1 MSLRVRLILLWALSS
16 LLVIFLLF
24 ITGFLIFRRFSP
36 TDQEILIEVLFPFR
50 FHLLLP
56 LVFLVLAL
64 IWGAK
69 WFLEKYWFPL
79 ERMLEELELVRT
91 VNSSLRIQTQG
102 STQLKAL
109 AAKLNQM
116 AANTELTQQ
125 EIKKNIEQATRSLE
139 EEKHLFEALLEHL
152 PTGVIVTNSEGHL
165 LLYNHQAQQLLEE
178 KNGTKPGL
186 GRDILKIFE
195 STDAEQVFQEMRIQS
210 DEPDGIPERSFFLGR
225 NGGSLKVTA
234 HAVMNQHHLLEG
246 LLFYL
251 EEEAQA
257 VESPDSQFV
266 SSQSGNKIS
275 NHVRLRNRPI
285 YYDFDL
291 FQKSLRH
298 PELNDV
304 SIRDLNYT
312 VFDTETTGLDPRG
325 GDEIISIGALRIIN
339 RNILFDERFEQL
351 IDPNR
356 KISKA
361 SIAIHGI
368 QPQVLEGCPTID
380 KVLPDFRSFCSDSVL
395 VGHNV
400 AFDMSFLKMKE
411 VQTGIVFNNPVL
423 DTLLLSAVVHPTQE
437 LHSLDSIADRLEL
450 EIDGRH
456 TALGDAVVTAQIFL
470 ALLTLLE
477 ERGIFTLNQAF
488 EASQK
493 THYARLRY

>member
-91 VNSSLRIQTQG
+91 VNPSLRIQTQG

-109 AAKLNQM
+109 AAKLNQI

-195 STDAEQVFQEMRIQS
+195 STDAEQVLQEMRIQS

-266 SSQSGNKIS
+266 SSQSGNKMT

-312 VFDTETTGLDPRG
+312 VFDTETTGLDP
-325 GDEIISIGALRIIN
+325 
-339 RNILFDERFEQL
+339 
-351 IDPNR
+351 
-356 KISKA
+356 
-361 SIAIHGI
+361 
-368 QPQVLEGCPTID
+368 
-380 KVLPDFRSFCSDSVL
+380 
-395 VGHNV
+395 
-400 AFDMSFLKMKE
+400 
-411 VQTGIVFNNPVL
+411 
-423 DTLLLSAVVHPTQE
+423 
-437 LHSLDSIADRLEL
+437 
-450 EIDGRH
+450 
-456 TALGDAVVTAQIFL
+456 
-470 ALLTLLE
+470 
-477 ERGIFTLNQAF
+477 
-488 EASQK
+488 
-493 THYARLRY
+493 